1 MSNPIIK
8 FYSGYR
14 PENNEYPYTFSSIIN
29 ATDNDLEFTH
39 DFIQWLFPLS
49 EPSEFNKNAPL
60 LTTED
65 IDTFINTRNLQ
76 TRVKVAVRR
85 FLNFLGLT
93 ETKMGYIELYDVR
106 YYNDRILFR
115 GHNHLRIS
123 RMLKFLMLIE
133 MVELANNIRNV
144 LPPNKFWD
152 EAVNKDLAYN
162 G

>member
-14 PENNEYPYTFSSIIN
+14 PENKEYPYTFSSIIN

-65 IDTFINTRNLQ
+65 IDTIINTRNLQ

-93 ETKMGYIELYDVR
+93 ETKLGYIELYDVR
-106 YYNDRILFR
+106 YYNDRILRR
-115 GHNHLRIS
+115 GHNYLRIS